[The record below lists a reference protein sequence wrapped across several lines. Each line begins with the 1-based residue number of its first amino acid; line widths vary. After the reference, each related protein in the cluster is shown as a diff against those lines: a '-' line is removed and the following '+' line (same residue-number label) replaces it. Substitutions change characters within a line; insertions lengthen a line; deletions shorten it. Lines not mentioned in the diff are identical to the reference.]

1 MLELLFLQN
10 PSYMYIKI
18 QKKKIIQG
26 KKETSRSIYSL
37 IQATTMIDCLFISH
51 SESPPIDGCGIGGII
66 VWQQG
71 VESI

>member
-18 QKKKIIQG
+18 LKKNKIIQG

-37 IQATTMIDCLFISH
+37 IQATTYSCFIKRLQ
-51 SESPPIDGCGIGGII
+51 II
-66 VWQQG
+66 
-71 VESI
+71 I